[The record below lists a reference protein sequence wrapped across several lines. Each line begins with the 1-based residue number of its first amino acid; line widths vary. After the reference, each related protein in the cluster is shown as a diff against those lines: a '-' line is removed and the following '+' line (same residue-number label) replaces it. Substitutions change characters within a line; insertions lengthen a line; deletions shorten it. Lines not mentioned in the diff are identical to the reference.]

1 MWHVRCKPVGPM
13 RVTLRIDLFLCALT
27 TCALSVAAERLAQA
41 QAPEGAGGGGT
52 IAGQVNAP
60 NPKMKAGVVV
70 SLEKVAG
77 SFRPPAQPVEMDQRS
92 MKFEPHVLAI
102 MRGTTVRF
110 KNSDAV
116 SHNVFTPDG
125 EKYNL
130 GSWGKGDS
138 KTYTFTKTG
147 VYRQLCN
154 IHPEM
159 SAFIVVVENP
169 FFAVTGDD
177 GAFKIENVPPGQ
189 YAVRAWSEKLP
200 AATAN
205 VTLKA
210 GETANTKID
219 LKR

>member
-1 MWHVRCKPVGPM
+1 MSRSPSSP
-13 RVTLRIDLFLCALT
+13 TLAQLAAILLAA
-27 TCALSVAAERLAQA
+27 ALSTLLCGHAQGAEN
-41 QAPEGAGGGGT
+41 GT
-52 IAGQVNAP
+52 IAGQVSTP
-60 NPKMKAGVVV
+60 SPKMKPGVVV

-77 SFRPPAQPVEMDQRS
+77 SFRPPAQPAEMDQKGMQFS
-92 MKFEPHVLAI
+92 PHVLAI

-110 KNSDAV
+110 LNSDSV
-116 SHNVFTPDG
+116 SHNVFTPDN

-159 SAFIVVVENP
+159 SAVIVVLDNP
-169 FFAVTGDD
+169 FFSVTGED
-177 GAFKIENVPPGQ
+177 GKFKIENVPPGQ
-189 YAVRAWSEKLP
+189 YVLHAWSEKLP
-200 AATAN
+200 QATTN
-205 VTLKA
+205 VTIAA
-210 GETANTKID
+210 GETASAKIE

>member
-1 MWHVRCKPVGPM
+1 MGLLKRSSIHQLLVASA
-13 RVTLRIDLFLCALT
+13 TLVAS
-27 TCALSVAAERLAQA
+27 LSIAISARAAV
-41 QAPEGAGGGGT
+41 EGAGSIT
-52 IAGQVNAP
+52 GQVNTP
-60 NPKMKAGVVV
+60 NAKMKAGVVV

-77 SFRPPAQPVEMDQRS
+77 SFRPPAQPAEIDQKG
-92 MKFEPHVLAI
+92 MQFVPHVLAV

-130 GSWGKGDS
+130 GSWGKGEF
-138 KTYTFTKTG
+138 KTFTFTKTG

-159 SAFIVVVENP
+159 SGFVVVVDNP

-177 GAFKIENVPPGQ
+177 GKFKIEGVPPGQ
-189 YAVRAWSEKLP
+189 YAIHAWSEKLP
-200 AATAN
+200 AANTNIAVAAGESAN
-205 VTLKA
+205 V
-210 GETANTKID
+210 KIE